1 MRTIVLLIVYT
12 LLAILAIP
20 LLLLCSL
27 IRRKQPVIV
36 FSKWVMRVGQI
47 ILGIRLEV
55 YGKEKIDRTKPFIY
69 MSNHLSI
76 LDGPLLFMIIPQA
89 ARVLLKKEVLKI
101 PVVGQGMRL
110 VGFVPVDRKGI
121 RGGKKSID
129 LATKLIEEKGYSFLI
144 FPEGT
149 RSLDGRM
156 QPFKRG
162 GFFLAVKSRA
172 AILPITLKGSYELMP
187 KGSFFVKRGKISVI
201 FHPPL
206 PTHEYDIDSLPSLM
220 GRAREIIESEL
231 DE

>member
-20 LLLLCSL
+20 LLLLCYMVRS
-27 IRRKQPVIV
+27 KQPVII
-36 FSKWVMRVGQI
+36 FGKWAMRVGQV

-55 YGKEKIDRTKPFIY
+55 YGKEKIDKKKPFIY
-69 MSNHLSI
+69 MSNHVSI
-76 LDGPLLFMIIPQA
+76 LDGPLLFMIIPRA
-89 ARVLLKKEVLKI
+89 VRVLLKKEVLKI
-101 PVVGQGMRL
+101 PVVGQGMKL
-110 VGFVPVDRKGI
+110 AGFVPVDRKSMK
-121 RGGKKSID
+121 GGKRSID

-162 GFFLAVKSRA
+162 GFFLAVNSRT
-172 AILPITLKGSYELMP
+172 AILPITLEGSYELMP
-187 KGSFFVKRGKISVI
+187 KGAFFAKRGKISVI

-206 PTHEYDIDSLPSLM
+206 PTHGYNLDSLPELM
-220 GRAREIIESEL
+220 GRVRDVIKSGI